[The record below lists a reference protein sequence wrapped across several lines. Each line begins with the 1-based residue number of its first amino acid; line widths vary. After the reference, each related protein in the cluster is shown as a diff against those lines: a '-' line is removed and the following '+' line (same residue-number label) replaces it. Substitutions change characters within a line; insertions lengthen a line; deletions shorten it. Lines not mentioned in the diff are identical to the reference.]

1 MKINFII
8 ILPLNEKKRVIDV
21 SNLSESQIKSKMRD
35 LESDKNNFMVYG
47 TTKP

>member
-8 ILPLNEKKRVIDV
+8 VLPLYEKKRVIDV

-47 TTKP
+47 STKP